1 MSRTTLCL
9 LVSVVI
15 CFVLLVSLSGERSVF
30 PGNDSV
36 NIVDISSAS
45 EATGSYSEESKSNVE
60 VGSIISRMP
69 LLVHPQ
75 LIELNISFICEDY

>member
-15 CFVLLVSLSGERSVF
+15 SFVLLVSLSGERSVF

-60 VGSIISRMP
+60 VGSIISRML

-75 LIELNISFICEDY
+75 LIELKISFICKDY

>member
-75 LIELNISFICEDY
+75 LIELKISLICKDY

>member
-1 MSRTTLCL
+1 MMVSRTTLCL

-36 NIVDISSAS
+36 NIVDISSSS
-45 EATGSYSEESKSNVE
+45 EASGPYAEESKPNVE
-60 VGSIISRMP
+60 VGSLQKQNAALGTLST
-69 LLVHPQ
+69 
-75 LIELNISFICEDY
+75 N

>member
-1 MSRTTLCL
+1 MMVSRTTLCL

-45 EATGSYSEESKSNVE
+45 EASGSYAEESKTNVE
-60 VGSIISRMP
+60 VGSLQKQYAAFGTLST
-69 LLVHPQ
+69 
-75 LIELNISFICEDY
+75 N

>member
-75 LIELNISFICEDY
+75 LIELNISFICKDY